1 MFIICMAK
9 DKDIEWSFKT
19 HYRTMYKLAVML
31 LHDDVVAKDIV
42 HDVFAHLLDHKDNVT
57 LTESYL
63 MTCVRNRCLNEIRAK
78 EVQDQVKN
86 GYLMDFRLY
95 GYESNHELEQKI
107 IQLQAGLYLVKPPEC
122 LEVLLLH
129 FYEKLT
135 FREIAERQQIS
146 ETAVYKRLRNALGQL
161 RTLIDRKN
169 G

>member
-1 MFIICMAK
+1 
-9 DKDIEWSFKT
+9 
-19 HYRTMYKLAVML
+19 
-31 LHDDVVAKDIV
+31 
-42 HDVFAHLLDHKDNVT
+42 
-57 LTESYL
+57 
-63 MTCVRNRCLNEIRAK
+63 
-78 EVQDQVKN
+78 
-86 GYLMDFRLY
+86 MDFRLY